1 MVTISNFENDYFVD
15 FDRMAHS
22 AGIDVDVKDFSQQA
36 VRDSFFL

>member
-22 AGIDVDVKDFSQQA
+22 AGIDVVVKDFSQETFMI
-36 VRDSFFL
+36 SLFP

>member
-22 AGIDVDVKDFSQQA
+22 AGIDVVVKDFSQEA
-36 VRDSFFL
+36 FRTSLFL